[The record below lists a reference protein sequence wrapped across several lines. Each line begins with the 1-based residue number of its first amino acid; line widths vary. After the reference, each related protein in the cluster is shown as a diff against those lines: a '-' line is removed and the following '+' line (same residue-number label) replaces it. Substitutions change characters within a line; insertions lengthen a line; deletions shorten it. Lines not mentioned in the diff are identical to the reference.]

1 MSTFGIV
8 RTASL
13 AAVGALA
20 LAVAAPAA
28 DAPRPVVALTASISP
43 SRGHIKPGTPLTLR
57 VNTTFTSVPAGG
69 NFVLQR
75 LDYLLPHGAVQNGKL
90 FPSCAVEKLARAHGQ
105 LSACPKGSQV
115 GSGRAYGTAVA
126 IGVSSSGRLTLFNGP
141 GGKSLTMNIDVK
153 TPALINATFSTPI
166 VKTSGRYGYKLSAV
180 IPDQLKTI
188 LGGDIV
194 VSRIDVT
201 AGATRVV
208 NGVKRGYIEGVKCP
222 TSHKAPVHADF
233 VFNQGAK
240 ASADT
245 TIAACT

>member
-1 MSTFGIV
+1 MPTFRIV
-8 RTASL
+8 RVASL
-13 AAVGALA
+13 AAATTLA
-20 LAVAAPAA
+20 LAVVAPAA
-28 DAPRPVVALTASISP
+28 DAPKPVVALTASISP
-43 SRGHIKPGTPLTLR
+43 SRGHIKPGTPLTLN
-57 VNTTFTSVPAGG
+57 VDTTFKSVPAGG

-75 LDYLLPHGAVQNGKL
+75 LDYLLPQGAVQNGKL
-90 FPSCAVEKLARAHGQ
+90 FPSCTVEKLARAHGQ
-105 LSACPKGSQV
+105 LSACPKGSKV
-115 GSGRAYGTAVA
+115 GSGTAYGTAVA

-141 GGKSLTMNIDVK
+141 GGKSLTMNLNVT
-153 TPALINATFSTPI
+153 TPALINATFSTPL
-166 VKTSGRYGYKLSAV
+166 VKTSGRYGYKLSAT

-201 AGATRVV
+201 AGATRIVH
-208 NGVKRGYIEGVKCP
+208 GVKRGYIEGVKCP
-222 TSHKAPVHADF
+222 KSHKAPVHADF